1 MIGELKV
8 VNKRTFK
15 EESFPDARC
24 INIMS
29 PNPLCNPF
37 LMEDESQREIAVTK
51 FYHYLRKEYAKKDK
65 VYNELMSILET
76 IKAGKDVYLIC
87 LCSPRLCHGDIIKNA
102 ISGIIQNE
110 AKKIN

>member
-1 MIGELKV
+1 MLGEIKV
-8 VNKRTFK
+8 VNIKKFDEK
-15 EESFPDARC
+15 EHPEAAC
-24 INIMS
+24 VNIMR
-29 PNPLCNPF
+29 PNPLGNPF
-37 LMEDESQREIAVTK
+37 FMDGEEQREISVRK

-87 LCSPRLCHGDIIKNA
+87 ICSPRLCHGDIIKNA